1 MSIEERHD
9 VEAAAERTRRR
20 ARDLAESTR
29 ETAEEMTEVAK
40 DRIRDLIDTTNTQI
54 EKLQTMTKES
64 PGTALAVTF
73 MAGLAIGGI
82 VALLALNRGK
92 E

>member
-1 MSIEERHD
+1 MSVEERHE

-20 ARDLAESTR
+20 ARDLAESSR
-29 ETAEEMTEVAK
+29 ETAEEFSEVAR
-40 DRIRDLIDTTNTQI
+40 DRIKELIDTTNAQI
-54 EKLQTMTKES
+54 SKVQTMTRES

-73 MAGLAIGGI
+73 IAGLTVGGI
-82 VALLALNRGK
+82 VALLALSRGK